1 MLEEYSYEA
10 LRAEGIL
17 EMIELYKNRDTIKD
31 LKVENG
37 NILEW

>member
-1 MLEEYSYEA
+1 MLEEPTYEA
-10 LRAEGIL
+10 LRAGGIL